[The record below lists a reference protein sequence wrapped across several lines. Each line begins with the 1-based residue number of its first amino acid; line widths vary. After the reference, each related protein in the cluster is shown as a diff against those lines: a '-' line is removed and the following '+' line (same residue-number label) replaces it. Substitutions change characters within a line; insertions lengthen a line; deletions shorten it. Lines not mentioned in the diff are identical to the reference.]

1 MAAIPPILQQL
12 GRNQQATRQMI
23 AQIKQAKAMLGA
35 MNGQQINLN
44 SILQQNPQVQQM
56 IGQFG
61 GIDSAIRAVCQQ
73 KGIDYQEVADAVN
86 SPY

>member
-1 MAAIPPILQQL
+1 MA
-12 GRNQQATRQMI
+12 TKQMI
-23 AQIKQAKAMLGA
+23 AQIKQAKAMIGA

-61 GIDSAIRAVCQQ
+61 SIDGAIQAVCKQ
-73 KGIDYQEVADAVN
+73 KGIDYQEVANAIN
-86 SPY
+86 SPF

>member
-1 MAAIPPILQQL
+1 MA
-12 GRNQQATRQMI
+12 TKQMI

-56 IGQFG
+56 IGQYG
-61 GIDSAIRAVCQQ
+61 GIDGAIQAACQM
-73 KGIDYQEVADAVN
+73 KGIDYQEVVNAVN
-86 SPY
+86 SPF

>member
-1 MAAIPPILQQL
+1 MA
-12 GRNQQATRQMI
+12 TKQMI
-23 AQIKQAKAMLGA
+23 AQIKQAKAMIGA

-61 GIDSAIRAVCQQ
+61 SIGGAIQAVCQQ
-73 KGIDYQEVADAVN
+73 KGIDYQEVANAIN
-86 SPY
+86 SPF